1 VKKYEVV
8 WIFVLPRGLIPHAL
22 FKVYQFC
29 YQPKYTEQ
37 HPKMPCYCHWQ
48 SKVLTTTY
56 IQRGEGGKEFAN
68 DFFSS
73 LMSSSSSSF
82 DLCICIL
89 QQEQQVCAVSS
100 LIVNPKGPERH
111 IQADGTSPKNYTSGL
126 ALFSFHCHI
135 LIRQVVAK
143 HGFDDLVVVLV

>member
-1 VKKYEVV
+1 M
-8 WIFVLPRGLIPHAL
+8 LL
-22 FKVYQFC
+22 
-29 YQPKYTEQ
+29 
-37 HPKMPCYCHWQ
+37 
-48 SKVLTTTY
+48 SLTIKGTNYY

-89 QQEQQVCAVSS
+89 QQEQVCAVSS

-126 ALFSFHCHI
+126 AFSFHCHI